1 MKKYFLIFSIIFFL
15 FSCFSSGTNN
25 GLTLFENDDF
35 QINIPETW
43 EIIKDTNKVLPK
55 PKVWEINLVVKSKKE
70 INWFANN
77 LVILSENL
85 SQTTNSTNYS
95 ISSQINSS
103 KNFETHKKLKEE
115 EEITFLDE
123 TKSKLYFFE
132 ARYNSNVQTLNFIQ
146 TAKVCD
152 KKWYL
157 ITIAL
162 SKNIKK
168 IQKYKNILSSFEC
181 N

>member
-1 MKKYFLIFSIIFFL
+1 MMKKYLLIFISIFFL
-15 FSCFSSGTNN
+15 FSCFSSDTNDW
-25 GLTLFENDDF
+25 LTLFENNNF
-35 QINIPETW
+35 QIKIPETW
-43 EIIKDTNKVLPK
+43 EIIKDTDKVLPK
-55 PKVWEINLVVKSKKE
+55 PKVWEINLVVRWKKE
-70 INWFANN
+70 TNWFANN

-85 SQTTNSTNYS
+85 TQNINSENYS
-95 ISSQINSS
+95 ISSQINSE
-103 KNFETHKKLKEE
+103 KNYETYKKLKE

-168 IQKYKNILSSFEC
+168 IEKYKNILSSFEC